1 MALFDLWLRLM
12 KWGFVASSSPSFA
25 ASGSS
30 SPFLL
35 DRLSPWL
42 EAESAIEERLGGGVC
57 LCVGMGTSMTA
68 QSSERQRRFLL
79 LRRAK
84 MITVIGQS
92 KQEVAMESSRFA
104 FLFVVLFEAGCTW
117 LSIRFSYPQIRA
129 KIRSSEVADKA
140 WFDH

>member
-30 SPFLL
+30 SPFLI

-42 EAESAIEERLGGGVC
+42 EAESAIEERLALGGGVC

-79 LRRAK
+79 LRLAK

-104 FLFVVLFEAGCTW
+104 FWFVVLFEAGCT
-117 LSIRFSYPQIRA
+117 
-129 KIRSSEVADKA
+129 
-140 WFDH
+140 